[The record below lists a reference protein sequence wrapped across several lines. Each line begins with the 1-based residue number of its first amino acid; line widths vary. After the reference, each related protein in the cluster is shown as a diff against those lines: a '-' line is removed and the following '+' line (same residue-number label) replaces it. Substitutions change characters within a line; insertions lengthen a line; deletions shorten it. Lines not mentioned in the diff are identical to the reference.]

1 MPLPK
6 LKYELGRIQTSIVDN
21 EALVSIDG
29 NHYSVPDNYV
39 RKSVYSQ
46 IYIDYLSVYNEKHEL
61 IASHKKIE
69 GKGEHSIDILH
80 YTSTFSKKPGALINS
95 VALKQAPKVYQ
106 TLFHKYF
113 TTKVKEFIKLIKN
126 NDIYELNEL
135 LVKLETGTSIY
146 ALINNKSATDSIE
159 SVSLNQLN
167 QISQLFNQGEMS
179 Q

>member
-1 MPLPK
+1 MLF
-6 LKYELGRIQTSIVDN
+6 R
-21 EALVSIDG
+21 
-29 NHYSVPDNYV
+29 
-39 RKSVYSQ
+39 
-46 IYIDYLSVYNEKHEL
+46 
-61 IASHKKIE
+61 
-69 GKGEHSIDILH
+69 
-80 YTSTFSKKPGALINS
+80 S